1 MMQTV
6 SEVELGLERLK
17 ILHLLKIHCVKLGK
31 VVKHKIGCHSASQ
44 KVKGIVKTLRRGNE

>member
-1 MMQTV
+1 MMQIV

-31 VVKHKIGCHSASQ
+31 VVKHKIGAT
-44 KVKGIVKTLRRGNE
+44 VLRKR